1 MKITKTKLAA
11 ASFGAAMTSLYSA
24 PELNAQLV
32 DITFSPA
39 GPIPFTNLT
48 AESNYP
54 APQVNFAADGFN
66 NLNVA
71 VYNNLPINGDP
82 VGFIFNGFSTVGTQN
97 TTGGVL
103 QAGDVFDGSGD
114 ALPPNGIG
122 FEAPATGVRYF
133 GFIAGAGNIGWFSVD
148 IGDDLGMEGNTVTFI
163 DGQVLQNTP
172 ADGTIIVGRPAD
184 EILLG
189 DVNGS
194 GTVDFA
200 DLSPFL
206 SLLASG
212 EFQAEADVNE
222 SGAVD
227 FADLSPFLSLLASSS
242 AGIEMTWSD
251 STGEPLDRF
260 AAGNEV
266 LDQRIQEVEQK
277 LNDYVLLTSMKQT
290 NDVDSKTAGVG
301 LAALAMGAAGI
312 RRRRKAAT
320 VA

>member
-1 MKITKTKLAA
+1 MKITKSKIAA

-24 PELNAQLV
+24 PELSAQLV
-32 DITFSPA
+32 DITFSQTT
-39 GPIPFTNLT
+39 IPFVNEN
-48 AESNYP
+48 AEENYGVD
-54 APQVNFAADGFN
+54 VNFAADGFTDLDVIAFN
-66 NLNVA
+66 NLDEF
-71 VYNNLPINGDP
+71 GDP
-82 VGFIFNGFSTVGTQN
+82 VGFIFSGFSAVGSLN

-103 QAGDVFDGSGD
+103 ESGDVFNGDND
-114 ALPPNGIG
+114 ALNFNFIG
-122 FEAPATGVRYF
+122 FEAPASGVQYF
-133 GFIAGAGNIGWFSVD
+133 GFLAFGGDLGWFSVD
-148 IGDDLGMEGNTVTFI
+148 IGDNLGFAGNTVTFI

-172 ADGTIIVGRPAD
+172 FDGTIIVGRPAD
-184 EILLG
+184 DILLG
-189 DVNGS
+189 DVNRS

-206 SLLASG
+206 SLLSSG

-222 SGAVD
+222 SGTVD

-242 AGIEMTWSD
+242 AGIEISWSD
-251 STGEPLDRF
+251 STGKPLDRF